1 MIQQK
6 RARVHQRP
14 EKRPSLKTRTL
25 SHLPETQR
33 TARVSPGLLLT
44 HRSLLCPSHSPAPSP
59 NPPRP
64 HGTRAPPECPITQAQ
79 GYKHYIYPDG
89 SQSHTPHPGLFLTPD
104 LQTTRHM
111 MTRPLGGQYW
121 SRLHTSTKSPWSFL
135 LSHTPSPPGPLGE
148 RCFQDLR
155 PRILESLFSF
165 SHTLHL
171 IHQLSDIYFKSNLFP
186 SPPPGSKPSELRQ
199 PPPSAP
205 VPTVTSHRPAQEPP
219 TSSLSPEGKPKCSR
233 PQCAGFPLRST
244 HSSLPAPHCLCSSN
258 PLFYSCKLEMEGII
272 RK

>member
-1 MIQQK
+1 
-6 RARVHQRP
+6 
-14 EKRPSLKTRTL
+14 
-25 SHLPETQR
+25 
-33 TARVSPGLLLT
+33 
-44 HRSLLCPSHSPAPSP
+44 
-59 NPPRP
+59 
-64 HGTRAPPECPITQAQ
+64 
-79 GYKHYIYPDG
+79 
-89 SQSHTPHPGLFLTPD
+89 
-104 LQTTRHM
+104 
-111 MTRPLGGQYW
+111 MTRPPSGQYW

-148 RCFQDLR
+148 RCFQHLR

-171 IHQLSDIYFKSNLFP
+171 THQLGDIYFKSNLFP
-186 SPPPGSKPSELRQ
+186 SPLPGSKPSELWQ

-244 HSSLPAPHCLCSSN
+244 QSSLPAPHCLCSSN

-272 RK
+272 HK